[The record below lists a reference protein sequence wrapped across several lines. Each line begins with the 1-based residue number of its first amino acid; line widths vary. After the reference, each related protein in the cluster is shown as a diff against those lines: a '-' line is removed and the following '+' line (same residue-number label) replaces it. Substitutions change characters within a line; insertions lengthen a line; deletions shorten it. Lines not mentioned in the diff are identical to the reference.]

1 MIWLLSFDIWR
12 TPNFRYL
19 LFCKQL
25 LDICFLICL
34 PCFWLLCWLS
44 ELRFGQSFKCQ
55 KLPKSWIWANLIF
68 SGLPLKARIE
78 NTRLGTEG
86 ESISRCRRAAEQQI
100 PCGRRRSP
108 LKYALSS
115 NSQCTGTNKALLKNA
130 LSCNFQ
136 CTQCIALTTKALVV
150 EPALALPPASRQ
162 WQ

>member
-1 MIWLLSFDIWR
+1 MINQNYDLITKVLILTFGLWR

-55 KLPKSWIWANLIF
+55 KLPKRWIWANLI
-68 SGLPLKARIE
+68 SRKARIE
-78 NTRLGTEG
+78 DTRLGTEG
-86 ESISRCRRAAEQQI
+86 EILLGTGGESISGCRRAAEQQI

-108 LKYALSS
+108 LKYAPSCNS
-115 NSQCTGTNKALLKNA
+115 NALTTKTLKYA
-130 LSCNFQ
+130 LSCNF
-136 CTQCIALTTKALVV
+136 
-150 EPALALPPASRQ
+150 PMH
-162 WQ
+162 WQQKH